1 MNTFEWIDSALPT
14 GLEVR
19 QVYGFVFSADGRILV
34 LEDEGSFN
42 LPGGKPENG
51 ESLDETLVR
60 ETFEEIQT
68 TIHSVGYLGFQL
80 VNGIEKFAQVRLLAS
95 IDKILPAN
103 TDPSTGRRYRRVLIP
118 PTELNELLGW
128 GDSGERQI
136 ASAIA
141 GALAFGVFWDG
152 TPLEYIETN

>member
-1 MNTFEWIDSALPT
+1 MHTYKWIESEVPNS
-14 GLEVR
+14 LEIR
-19 QVYGFVFSADGRILV
+19 QVYGFIFSADGRILT

-51 ESLDETLVR
+51 ESLNETLVR
-60 ETFEEIQT
+60 ETFEEIHT
-68 TIHSVGYLGFQL
+68 TIHSMGYLGFQL
-80 VNGIEKFAQVRLLAS
+80 VNGIERFAQVRLVAS

-103 TDPSTGRRYRRVLIP
+103 KDPSTGRLYRRLLVP
-118 PTELNELLGW
+118 PTELNELLDW

-141 GALAFGVFWDG
+141 GALTFGVFWDG
-152 TPLEYIETN
+152 APLEYIETI

>member
-19 QVYGFVFSADGRILV
+19 QVYGFIFSADGRILT
-34 LEDEGSFN
+34 LKDEGNFN

-51 ESLDETLVR
+51 ESLNETLVR

-68 TIHSVGYLGFQL
+68 TIHSMGYLGFQL
-80 VNGIEKFAQVRLLAS
+80 VNGIEKFAQVRLVAS

-103 TDPSTGRRYRRVLIP
+103 KDPSTGRLYRRLLVP
-118 PTELNELLGW
+118 PRELNELLGW

-141 GALAFGVFWDG
+141 GALTFGVFWDG
-152 TPLEYIETN
+152 EPLEYIGDN